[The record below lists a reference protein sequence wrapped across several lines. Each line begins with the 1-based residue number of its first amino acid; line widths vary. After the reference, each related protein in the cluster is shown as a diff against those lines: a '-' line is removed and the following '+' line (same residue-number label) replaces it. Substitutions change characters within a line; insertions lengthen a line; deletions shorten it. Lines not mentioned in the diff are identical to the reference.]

1 MWNDPTQ
8 AVRAQLEAGEQLI
21 WHGQPRQ
28 GLLLRPSD
36 AFMIPFSL
44 LWGGFAIFWET
55 TVILTGAPVFFWLFG
70 VPFVLV
76 GLYLIFGR
84 FFTDARTRTH
94 TFYGVTNDRI
104 IITSGKH
111 NKRTQSLSLST
122 LGDITLDERG
132 DGSGTITFAAADP
145 LERRGN
151 FGSMP
156 GVGTGRQTP
165 PSFEMIPQAKKVY
178 EMIRGAQRRLNAAGR
193 REVLNDSPGNDQT
206 LTNDWRAGG

>member
-8 AVRAQLEAGEQLI
+8 AVRAQLESGEQLI

-55 TVILTGAPVFFWLFG
+55 TVILSRAPVFFWLFG
-70 VPFVLV
+70 VPFVLI
-76 GLYLIFGR
+76 GLHLIFGR
-84 FFTDARTRTH
+84 FFTDSRARAH

-111 NKRTQSLSLST
+111 GKRIQSLSLST
-122 LGDITLDERG
+122 LGDITLDERA
-132 DGSGTITFAAADP
+132 DGSGTITFAAANP
-145 LERRGN
+145 LGRFGN
-151 FGSMP
+151 FGAMP
-156 GVGTGRQTP
+156 GGGTGRQTT

-178 EMIRGAQRRLNAAGR
+178 EMIRGAQRRLNSAGR
-193 REVLNDSPGNDQT
+193 REALEDGARENDLAS
-206 LTNDWRAGG
+206 

>member
-8 AVRAQLEAGEQLI
+8 AVRAQLESGEQLI
-21 WHGQPRQ
+21 WYGQPRQ

-70 VPFVLV
+70 IPFVLM
-76 GLYLIFGR
+76 GLHFIFGR
-84 FFTDARTRTH
+84 FFTDARARKH

-111 NKRTQSLSLST
+111 GKRTQSLSLST
-122 LGDITLDERG
+122 LGDITLDERA
-132 DGSGTITFAAADP
+132 DGTGTITFAAANP
-145 LERRGN
+145 LGRWGN
-151 FGSMP
+151 SGAMP

-165 PSFEMIPQAKKVY
+165 PGFEMIPQARKVY
-178 EMIRGAQRRLNAAGR
+178 EMIRGAQRRLNSAAR
-193 REVLNDSPGNDQT
+193 RESLKNEPLGEFIDNGTQ
-206 LTNDWRAGG
+206 GG

>member
-21 WHGQPRQ
+21 WSGQPRQ

-55 TVILTGAPVFFWLFG
+55 TVILSDAPVFFWLFG
-70 VPFVLV
+70 VPFVLI
-76 GLYLIFGR
+76 GLHLIFGR
-84 FFTDARTRTH
+84 FFTDARARAS

-111 NKRTQSLSLST
+111 GKRVQSLSLST

-132 DGSGTITFAAADP
+132 DGSGTITFAASNP
-145 LERRGN
+145 LGRFGN
-151 FGSMP
+151 FGAMP

-178 EMIRGAQRRLNAAGR
+178 EMIRGAQRRLHTAVR
-193 REVLNDSPGNDQT
+193 REALKNDSLGDFI
-206 LTNDWRAGG
+206 DEGDAGG

>member
-8 AVRAQLEAGEQLI
+8 AVRAQLESGEQLI

-36 AFMIPFSL
+36 ALMIPFSL

-55 TVILTGAPVFFWLFG
+55 SVILTGAPVFFWFFG
-70 VPFVLV
+70 IPFVLI

-84 FFTDARTRTH
+84 FFTDARTRAH

-111 NKRTQSLSLST
+111 NKRVQSLSLST
-122 LGDITLDERG
+122 LGDITLDERA
-132 DGSGTITFAAADP
+132 DGSGTITFAAANP
-145 LERRGN
+145 LGRRGN
-151 FGSMP
+151 FGAMP

-178 EMIRGAQRRLNAAGR
+178 EMIRGAQRRLHSNVR
-193 REVLNDSPGNDQT
+193 RESPGDSLEKDWPGNDPA
-206 LTNDWRAGG
+206 R

>member
-8 AVRAQLEAGEQLI
+8 AVRAQLESGEQLI

-70 VPFVLV
+70 IPFVII

-84 FFTDARTRTH
+84 FFTDARARTH

-111 NKRTQSLSLST
+111 AKRTQSLSLST
-122 LGDITLDERG
+122 LGDITLDERA
-132 DGSGTITFAAADP
+132 DGTGTITFAAANP
-145 LERRGN
+145 LGRFGN
-151 FGSMP
+151 FGAMP

-178 EMIRGAQRRLNAAGR
+178 EMIRGAQRRLHSAGR
-193 REVLNDSPGNDQT
+193 RESLSDSSEKDWPGND
-206 LTNDWRAGG
+206 LAR

>member
-8 AVRAQLEAGEQLI
+8 AIRAQLESGEQLI

-55 TVILTGAPVFFWLFG
+55 TVILSDAPVFFWLFG
-70 VPFVLV
+70 IPFVLM
-76 GLYLIFGR
+76 GLHFIFGR
-84 FFTDARTRTH
+84 FFTDARARKH

-111 NKRTQSLSLST
+111 GKRTQSLSLST
-122 LGDITLDERG
+122 LGDITLDERA
-132 DGSGTITFAAADP
+132 DGTGTIIFAAANP
-145 LERRGN
+145 LGRWGNSGAMRGI
-151 FGSMP
+151 
-156 GVGTGRQTP
+156 GTGSQTP

-178 EMIRGAQRRLNAAGR
+178 EMIRGAQRRLHSNVR
-193 REVLNDSPGNDQT
+193 RESLNDSVENESQQDD
-206 LTNDWRAGG
+206 LAR